1 MSMYAKIRRLRLRE
15 GLSISEIAR
24 RTSLSRNTIKTWL
37 REPAPRTEMAYQ
49 RPAGPKVLAGFTAWL
64 DQAIKTDEHRPR
76 KERRTG
82 RRLFEQLQEQGFRG
96 HYCRVTEYL
105 RAKRA
110 AVGAVTAR
118 SAYVPLQFGWGEAF
132 QFDWSEEGLV
142 IGGIWRKV
150 QLAHMKL
157 CASRAFWMVAYPS
170 QGHEMLF
177 DAHLRCLTGLGGVP
191 RRGIYDNMKT
201 AVDKTPR
208 PDRARKVNS
217 RFAAMATHY
226 LFEPDF
232 CNVASG
238 WEKGRVEKAVLDGRR
253 RIWQRAQEKRW
264 GSFAEL
270 NVWLATQCT
279 QGWSAPH
286 PDCRDMSIA
295 EARALELPELMPV
308 PSAFDGYVEADA
320 RVSSTCL
327 VTVARNRYSVPCA
340 LAGHRVGVH
349 LYPERVTVVA
359 NRAVVAEHVRIVDRD
374 RVVYDW
380 RHYVPLIE
388 RKPGALRNGAPFAD
402 LPAPLL
408 QLSRHLLRRAGGDRV
423 MAQVLA
429 AVPRFGLE
437 AVLVAVELALE
448 SGRPSAEHVLNLL
461 ARLHEGPPPDRVE
474 TALTVTTAP
483 LADTARYDHL
493 RQEMAHD

>member
-1 MSMYAKIRRLRLRE
+1 MSMYAKVRRLRLRE

-37 REPAPRTEMAYQ
+37 REPAPRTQMAYQ
-49 RPAGPKVLAGFTAWL
+49 RPPGPKVLEGFTAWL
-64 DQAIKTDEHRPR
+64 DQAVKTDENRPR
-76 KERRTG
+76 KERRTA
-82 RRLFEQLQEQGFRG
+82 RRLYEQLQEQGFTG

-105 RAKRA
+105 RAQRTA
-110 AVGAVTAR
+110 AGSVTAR

-157 CASRAFWMVAYPS
+157 CASRAFWMVAYPG

-208 PDRARKVNS
+208 PDRARKVNN
-217 RFAAMATHY
+217 RFLAMATHY

-238 WEKGRVEKAVLDGRR
+238 WEKGRVEKGVLDGRR
-253 RIWQRAQEKRW
+253 RIWQRAQEQRW
-264 GSFAEL
+264 TSFAEL

-279 QGWSAPH
+279 QGWAAPH

-308 PSAFDGYVEADA
+308 PSAFDGYVEAEA

-340 LAGHRVGVH
+340 LAGHRVVVH
-349 LYPERVTVVA
+349 LYPERVAVVA
-359 NRAVVAEHVRIVDRD
+359 NGKVVAEHGRVLDRD

-388 RKPGALRNGAPFAD
+388 RKPGALRNGAPFVD
-402 LPAPLL
+402 LPEPLR

-493 RQEMAHD
+493 RPEVAHD

>member
-1 MSMYAKIRRLRLRE
+1 MSMYAKVRRLRLRE

-37 REPAPRTEMAYQ
+37 REPAPRTQMAYQ
-49 RPAGPKVLAGFTAWL
+49 RPPGPKVLEGFTAWL
-64 DQAIKTDEHRPR
+64 DQAVKTDENRPR
-76 KERRTG
+76 KERRTA
-82 RRLFEQLQEQGFRG
+82 RRLYEQLQEQGFTG

-105 RAKRA
+105 RAQRTA
-110 AVGAVTAR
+110 AGSVTAR

-150 QLAHMKL
+150 MVAHMKL
-157 CASRAFWMVAYPS
+157 CASRAFWLVAYPG

-208 PDRARKVNS
+208 PDRARKVNN
-217 RFAAMATHY
+217 RFLAMATHY

-238 WEKGRVEKAVLDGRR
+238 WEKGRVEKGVLDGRR
-253 RIWQRAQEKRW
+253 RIWQRAQEQRW
-264 GSFAEL
+264 TSFAEL
-270 NVWLATQCT
+270 NVWLATQCA
-279 QGWSAPH
+279 QGGAARH

-308 PSAFDGYVEADA
+308 PSAFDGYVEAEA

-340 LAGHRVGVH
+340 LAGHRVVVH
-349 LYPERVTVVA
+349 LYPERVAVVA
-359 NRAVVAEHVRIVDRD
+359 NGKVVAEHGRVLDRD

-388 RKPGALRNGAPFAD
+388 RKPGALRNGAPFVD
-402 LPAPLL
+402 LPEPLR

-461 ARLHEGPPPDRVE
+461 ARLHEGPPPERVE

-493 RQEMAHD
+493 RPEVAHD

>member
-1 MSMYAKIRRLRLRE
+1 MSMYAKVRRLRLRE

-37 REPAPRTEMAYQ
+37 REPAPRTQMAYQ
-49 RPAGPKVLAGFTAWL
+49 RPPGPKVLAGFTAWL
-64 DQAIKTDEHRPR
+64 DQATKTDEYRPR
-76 KERRTG
+76 KERRTA
-82 RRLFEQLQEQGFRG
+82 RRLFEQLQEQGFKG

-110 AVGAVTAR
+110 TVGAVTAR

-208 PDRARKVNS
+208 PDRLRKVNT

-279 QGWSAPH
+279 RGWSAPH

-340 LAGHRVGVH
+340 LAGHRVAVH
-349 LYPERVTVVA
+349 LYPERVTVVSGQK
-359 NRAVVAEHVRIVDRD
+359 VVAEHVRIIDRD

-493 RQEMAHD
+493 RQEVAHD

>member
-1 MSMYAKIRRLRLRE
+1 
-15 GLSISEIAR
+15 
-24 RTSLSRNTIKTWL
+24 
-37 REPAPRTEMAYQ
+37 
-49 RPAGPKVLAGFTAWL
+49 
-64 DQAIKTDEHRPR
+64 
-76 KERRTG
+76 
-82 RRLFEQLQEQGFRG
+82 
-96 HYCRVTEYL
+96 
-105 RAKRA
+105 
-110 AVGAVTAR
+110 
-118 SAYVPLQFGWGEAF
+118 
-132 QFDWSEEGLV
+132 
-142 IGGIWRKV
+142 
-150 QLAHMKL
+150 
-157 CASRAFWMVAYPS
+157 
-170 QGHEMLF
+170 MLF

-208 PDRARKVNS
+208 PDRARKVNN
-217 RFAAMATHY
+217 RFLAMATHY

-238 WEKGRVEKAVLDGRR
+238 WEKGRVEKGVLDGRR
-253 RIWQRAQEKRW
+253 RIWQRAQEQRW
-264 GSFAEL
+264 TSFAEL

-279 QGWSAPH
+279 QGWAAPH

-308 PSAFDGYVEADA
+308 PSAFDGYVEAEA

-340 LAGHRVGVH
+340 LAGHRVVVH
-349 LYPERVTVVA
+349 LYPERVAVVA
-359 NRAVVAEHVRIVDRD
+359 NGKVVAEHGRVLDRD

-388 RKPGALRNGAPFAD
+388 RKPGALRNGAPFVD
-402 LPAPLL
+402 LPEPLR

-493 RQEMAHD
+493 RPEVAHD